1 MCKIPIVVGTPTLRA
16 GRRDAFADR
25 KGVICL
31 SFQFIVDASY
41 KILNI
46 SGGLRGSVSDVT
58 VWNQSGVCK
67 NLGALMAKKEWLM
80 ADMGYPLRPF
90 MISGYRKNEMAPH
103 AEGKTYFN
111 VLFSGTRNI
120 VERVFGI
127 LKARFPILHGMWYRV
142 KNESLYH
149 DTVCALGI
157 LHNLCI
163 DARDQWDDD
172 KVLKAQEQNQRLRQR
187 ERGKFKAL
195 VRAGVLIFGIHNGSL
210 LAGRIKRHA
219 LAVFR
224 GAAVGP
230 APDEDSDESE

>member
-1 MCKIPIVVGTPTLRA
+1 LRA

-58 VWNQSGVCK
+58 VWNRSAVCK
-67 NLGALMAKKEWLM
+67 NLGTLMAKKEWLM

-90 MISGYRKNEMAPH
+90 MMSGYRKNELQPFF
-103 AEGKTYFN
+103 EGKTYFN

-127 LKARFPILHGMWYRV
+127 LKARFPVLHGMWYRV
-142 KNESLYH
+142 KTESLYH
-149 DTVCALGI
+149 DTVSALGI

-163 DARDQWDDD
+163 DARDQWDES
-172 KVLKAQEQNQRLRQR
+172 KVLDAQKQNKRLRQL
-187 ERGKFKAL
+187 ERRKFLKLLKAGR
-195 VRAGVLIFGIHNGSL
+195 VAFGVHSGSL
-210 LAGRIKRHA
+210 QAGRKKRHA
-219 LAVFR
+219 LAQFR

-230 APDEDSDESE
+230 APDLDSDGSE